1 MPHLTA
7 VQYAYSILSI
17 ISGIVALIVTVVITL
32 ITGFISLARLD
43 IQKIPM
49 SLVSRI
55 MEPSLQSFNAAL
67 MVDHDNTN
75 PIKFMALEWFCQRL
89 KDLRK
94 VEVRQQALLP
104 LCLCPCVF
112 VRASTA
118 ALRRCLASRFCIY
131 ARNMAAL
138 WAIHYQIIL
147 LCACR
152 AMCVTMTVRRLFF

>member
-17 ISGIVALIVTVVITL
+17 ISGFLALAVTVFITF

-43 IQKIPM
+43 LQKIPM
-49 SLVSRI
+49 PLISKIL
-55 MEPSLQSFNAAL
+55 EPSLDAFNAAL

-75 PIKFMALEWFCQRL
+75 PIKYMALEWFCHRM
-89 KDLRK
+89 KELRK

>member
-94 VEVRQQALLP
+94 VEVHQQALLP